1 MDETESTTTR
11 APDIRYVWVDPEDR
25 ALGGQWVRSD
35 GDTEVPISLLDA
47 LAAHRGDERALD
59 PVTEHVAAA
68 WQVLDAAGVEEDRL
82 LPDPAT
88 RVQRALDTSRALI
101 DAESPAGERVRRC
114 AEALH
119 KLAADLAEVVEEQ
132 LEGGS
137 LATLPPAT
145 SHALCQTTQAAWRLR
160 SHVEPPGP
168 LYL

>member
-1 MDETESTTTR
+1 MTTGEVTP
-11 APDIRYVWVDPEDR
+11 AEEPVIRYAWVDPEDR
-25 ALGGQWVRSD
+25 ALGGQWVRTSE
-35 GDTEVPISLLDA
+35 GTEVPVSLLDA
-47 LAAHRGDERALD
+47 LAAHRDGERALD

-68 WQVLDAAGVEEDRL
+68 WQVLDAVGVEEDRL

-88 RVQRALDTSRALI
+88 RVQRALATDRALL
-101 DAESPAGERVRRC
+101 DPSSPAGERVRRC

-119 KLAADLAEVVEEQ
+119 KLAADLAEVVEER
-132 LEGGS
+132 LDGGS

-145 SHALCQTTQAAWRLR
+145 THALCQTTQAAWRLR